1 MDDKT
6 YFDAVVATLKA
17 NIKTLKKAKV
27 RSPIMVRQKSELLGA
42 VNELYEETIKRRQLV
57 TEKEYTYAKK

>member
-6 YFDAVVATLKA
+6 YFDAVMSTLAA

-27 RSPIMVRQKSELLGA
+27 HNPIMVRQKSELL
-42 VNELYEETIKRRQLV
+42 ELIDDLYTETVKRRQLV
-57 TEKEYTYAKK
+57 TEKEYTHAKK